1 MSLLLQALQ
10 KAAKSREE
18 GEGEP
23 GSAPAGTNELTLDP
37 MESEPTLQEEMP
49 RKPPTPAQAAAV
61 LQAERAPGFDPI
73 DYARDH
79 QMIVFL
85 ALALLIGIGYGAY
98 VYIQVSNPGLFRSS
112 PRPGPATTV
121 PLASSSTQS
130 VAAEAATAPAAK
142 ISGMPAAGPA
152 STVAPAPSVFDE
164 PAALAQPDM
173 TAKPARTHRPT
184 RTVDATVKAA
194 APADASVET
203 VVLRSSTDPSRISV
217 LRQPAT
223 TEPVD
228 PILMQAY
235 EALQSGDFA
244 QASRLYQQVLRAE
257 PRSIDALLGL
267 GAIAWKEGR
276 IEEATQHYQR
286 VLELEPRN
294 AFAQAGLIAIVGGA
308 DRQGSESRLK
318 QLIAREPSPFL
329 YFALGNLYAEQGQWP
344 GAEQA
349 YFQAYQQQP
358 DNPDYAFN
366 LAVGLEHLGQ
376 TRLALEHYR
385 KALDLSFKK
394 GHANF
399 DQSLVI
405 QRVGQLSTRVEQ

>member
-10 KAAKSREE
+10 KAAKSRED
-18 GEGEP
+18 GEGETASIP
-23 GSAPAGTNELTLDP
+23 ASADELTLDP
-37 MESEPTLQEEMP
+37 MEPEPTLQEEMP
-49 RKPPTPAQAAAV
+49 ISRPTSAQAATV
-61 LQAERAPGFDPI
+61 VQAGRVPGFDPI

-85 ALALLIGIGYGAY
+85 ALAVLAAIGYGLY
-98 VYIQVSNPGLFRSS
+98 VYIQISNPGLFRSS
-112 PRPGPATTV
+112 PRPVPATG
-121 PLASSSTQS
+121 PLASASTQGTPP
-130 VAAEAATAPAAK
+130 ATVPPPAAAK
-142 ISGMPAAGPA
+142 ISGMPATTFAAP
-152 STVAPAPSVFDE
+152 VAPAPTVLDE
-164 PAALAQPDM
+164 PATLAQPD
-173 TAKPARTHRPT
+173 TAAKPARARRLT
-184 RTVDATVKAA
+184 RVSGVAA
-194 APADASVET
+194 DRVIADASVET
-203 VVLRSSTDPSRISV
+203 VVVRSSNDPSGISV

-223 TEPVD
+223 VEPVN
-228 PILMQAY
+228 PTLMQAY
-235 EALQSGDFA
+235 EALQSGELA
-244 QASRLYQQVLRAE
+244 QARSLYQQVLHME
-257 PRSIDALLGL
+257 PRSVDALLGL

-276 IEEATQHYQR
+276 IEDATQHYQR

-294 AFAQAGLIAIVGGA
+294 SFAQAGLIAIIGGA

-329 YFALGNLYAEQGQWP
+329 YFTLGNLYAEQGQWP

-366 LAVGLEHLGQ
+366 LAIGLEHLGQ

-385 KALDLSFKK
+385 KALDLSFRK

>member
-10 KAAKSREE
+10 KAAKSREG
-18 GEGEP
+18 GEGETASMP
-23 GSAPAGTNELTLDP
+23 ASADELTLDP
-37 MESEPTLQEEMP
+37 VEPEPTLQEEMP
-49 RKPPTPAQAAAV
+49 ISRPTSAQAATV
-61 LQAERAPGFDPI
+61 VQAGRAPGFDPI

-85 ALALLIGIGYGAY
+85 ALAVLAAIGYGIY
-98 VYIQVSNPGLFRSS
+98 LYIQISNPGLFRSS
-112 PRPGPATTV
+112 PRPVPIAG
-121 PLASSSTQS
+121 PLASTQ
-130 VAAEAATAPAAK
+130 AAPAGTVTPPAAAK
-142 ISGMPAAGPA
+142 ISGMPAT
-152 STVAPAPSVFDE
+152 TVAAPVAPPPTVLDE
-164 PAALAQPDM
+164 PVTLAPRAM
-173 TAKPARTHRPT
+173 AAKPARAR
-184 RTVDATVKAA
+184 RAA
-194 APADASVET
+194 RVADIAAQKVVADTSVET
-203 VVLRSSTDPSRISV
+203 VVVRSSNDPSGISV

-223 TEPVD
+223 VEPVN
-228 PILMQAY
+228 PTLMQAY
-235 EALQSGDFA
+235 EALQRGEFA
-244 QASRLYQQVLRAE
+244 QARSLYQQVLHME
-257 PRSIDALLGL
+257 PRSVDALLGL

-276 IEEATQHYQR
+276 IEDATQHYQR

-329 YFALGNLYAEQGQWP
+329 YFTLGNLYAEQGQWP

-366 LAVGLEHLGQ
+366 LAIGLEHLGQ